1 MLFLPSN
8 QDEFDFTQYD
18 YIVDAIDTVSA
29 KIAIALKAQ
38 ENNIPVISSMG
49 AGNKVNPMAFIVSDI
64 YKTEMD
70 PLAKV
75 MRHELKKRG
84 VKKLKVVYSKE
95 KPLRPIE
102 DPTISCKTHCTCPKG
117 RRDIPGSNAFV
128 PTACGLLIASEVVR
142 DLTNSVAR
150 SELKR

>member
-1 MLFLPSN
+1 
-8 QDEFDFTQYD
+8 
-18 YIVDAIDTVSA
+18 
-29 KIAIALKAQ
+29 
-38 ENNIPVISSMG
+38 
-49 AGNKVNPMAFIVSDI
+49 
-64 YKTEMD
+64 
-70 PLAKV
+70 

-84 VKKLKVVYSKE
+84 IKKLKVVYSKE

-102 DPTISCKTHCTCPKG
+102 DPTISCRTHCICPKDTRKCTD